1 MIEPIKKRQSEG
13 ILQEPVK
20 ILCVDDERNVLRSL
34 CRLFLDDDYEILIAG
49 SAEEGLEI
57 LRSDGTIQVVI
68 SDYRMPGMNGIDFLR
83 GVCHNWPDTVRI
95 VLSGYADTAAV
106 VEAINDGEIY
116 KFIPKP
122 WNDDEL
128 RVAIQKAIERYF
140 LKKKNR
146 QLMDELKLSNAKLRV
161 LNEALESVVK
171 KALRAS
177 IQKQDLDLCRYAME
191 FLPRGI
197 ISIDAE
203 GRVAHFN
210 QGAREML
217 DGTEADILG
226 RPWKEVL
233 PEVFHPFIRNLDRQ
247 GVISEPCYFGGEEG
261 WIRGS
266 KVRLEAMEGLVI
278 GFDWEMVKT

>member
-1 MIEPIKKRQSEG
+1 MIKPIKKREEEG
-13 ILQEPVK
+13 SAQEMVK
-20 ILCVDDERNVLRSL
+20 VLCVDDEKNVLRSL
-34 CRLFLDDDYEILIAG
+34 RRLFMDDGYEILTAG

-57 LRSDGTIQVVI
+57 LHADGSIQVVI

-122 WNDDEL
+122 WNDTEL

-146 QLMDELKLSNAKLRV
+146 QLMDELKLSNAKLRT

-171 KALRAS
+171 KALRAT
-177 IQKQDLDLCRYAME
+177 IQTQDLDLCRYMVE

-203 GRVAHFN
+203 GCIAHFN
-210 QGAREML
+210 QGARELL

-233 PEVFHPFIRNLDRQ
+233 PEVFHPFVKILDRQ
-247 GVISEPCYFGGEEG
+247 GLISEPCHFGGGPG

-266 KVRLEAMEGLVI
+266 KIRFETMEGLVI
-278 GFDWEMVKT
+278 GFDWEKGKT